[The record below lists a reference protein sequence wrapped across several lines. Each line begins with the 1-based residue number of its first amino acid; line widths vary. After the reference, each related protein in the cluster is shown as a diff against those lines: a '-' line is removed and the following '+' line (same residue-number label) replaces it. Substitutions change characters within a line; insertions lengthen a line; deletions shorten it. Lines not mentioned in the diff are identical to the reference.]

1 MDGLQVLTWALGQR
15 TTKMTKHG
23 QAKMMRKRRM
33 MMTRTKA
40 AEVAHVRTRLPW
52 RLMGQM
58 STTGQPSWG
67 RSLMGRRGLPGD
79 GPQHAGQL
87 ALEGL
92 SMLLGISLGGA

>member
-1 MDGLQVLTWALGQR
+1 
-15 TTKMTKHG
+15 MTL
-23 QAKMMRKRRM
+23 
-33 MMTRTKA
+33 TRTKA
-40 AEVAHVRTRLPW
+40 AEVATGERGVAHVKTRPPW
-52 RLMGQM
+52 GLMGLM

-92 SMLLGISLGGA
+92 SMLLGLSLGGA